1 MSTGET
7 IITLP
12 RGRAEAPPRRPEPAA
27 ATRTEAIERDAGG
40 TWPNTTRVLPWSVAA
55 FLVLV
60 WLVPFDSMTLPV
72 KLPFE
77 SNLDRVFLAGIVFMW
92 LAAALTN
99 GATRPRLPGSILNW
113 ALGAF
118 LIAAL
123 ISVILNVEELAI
135 LNELTLSVKKLA
147 LLVGYVAF
155 FFLVASIIRPAEV
168 PAFVTFILGLACVAA
183 LGTIVEYRMD
193 YNVFFQGEA
202 QILPGS
208 LSIAPQP
215 ADDPFGRASI
225 TGPTLHGLVIA
236 LMLTVAFALAVARL
250 VESPPDRRRWVWAGV
265 TILILAGT
273 FATGRKTALIIPIV
287 VVMALVAL
295 RPRYALKLLPVG
307 IIALMAMPI
316 LSPGAVGSIRA
327 QLQPDRVTSN
337 NSTTGR
343 TDDYRAVAPDLANHP
358 VTGRGYGSYDPQ
370 KYRIIDNQ
378 YIGLGIE
385 TGFVGVGTYLL
396 MLLSVFLAARPA
408 IRSGD
413 PARAG
418 PALAAACSAA
428 ALGVAAALFDVF
440 AYPQVP
446 YVFLS
451 VAALAVVASSASA
464 GSGRPGVTDSSDLR
478 T

>member
-1 MSTGET
+1 MSSGDT

-12 RGRAEAPPRRPEPAA
+12 RGGAAAPPRRPAKAA
-27 ATRTEAIERDAGG
+27 DETAERERDAGG
-40 TWPNTTRVLPWSVAA
+40 TWPHTTRLLPWSLAA
-55 FLVLV
+55 FLTLV
-60 WLVPFDSMTLPV
+60 WLVPFDSITLPV
-72 KLPFE
+72 RLPFE
-77 SNLDRVFLAGIVFMW
+77 SNLDRIMLGVIVFLW
-92 LAAALTN
+92 LAAAFNN
-99 GATRPRLPGSILNW
+99 GRERPRIPGSFLNW

-118 LIAAL
+118 LLAAL
-123 ISVILNVEELAI
+123 VSVIVNVEQLAI
-135 LNELTLSVKKLA
+135 LNEISLSVKKLA

-155 FFLVASIIRPAEV
+155 FFLVTSIVRPEEV
-168 PAFVTFILGLACVAA
+168 PAFVTFVLGLACVAA
-183 LGTIVEYRMD
+183 LGTIVEYRLD

-202 QILPGS
+202 QVLPGG
-208 LSIAPQP
+208 LSIGAQP

-236 LMLTVAFALAVARL
+236 LMLTIAFALAVTRL
-250 VESPPDRRRWVWAGV
+250 VEHGPNHRRWLWAGV

-273 FATGRKTALIIPIV
+273 FATGRKTALIVPVV

-295 RPRYALKLLPVG
+295 RPRYARKLLPVG
-307 IIALMAMPI
+307 IVALLAMPV

-327 QLQPDRVTSN
+327 QLQPDRVTST

-343 TDDYRAVAPDLANHP
+343 TQDYAAVQPDLANHP
-358 VTGRGYGSYDPQ
+358 VIGRGYGSYDPA

-385 TGFVGVGTYLL
+385 TGFIGVGTYLL
-396 MLLSVFLAARPA
+396 MLIAVFISARPA

-418 PALAAACSAA
+418 PAMAAACSAA

-464 GSGRPGVTDSSDLR
+464 GSGRPGVTASSDLR
-478 T
+478 A